1 MVDRLAQYAN
11 SEYINDLATNTSMIT
26 DEERDTIKFAL
37 NKEWTNPKFKMRYF
51 VGQTQIT
58 PFAKLRQWL
67 LELRTREEGIENTEY
82 EIEKWQINIDRHDY
96 IAENSTDEF
105 ERRENALES
114 KKLKRQQIATKRRLQ
129 DFYLERQNYIDLINE
144 FKASDEAYLPDG
156 SGRTYFDIMNTD
168 EEDVYEAEF
177 WTNRLGKQAAT
188 DLLFYGRVNG
198 GNMDAILSMS
208 EEQQA
213 STLALAHS
221 YATQLRV
228 VQEQIQLTVDE
239 KLKLDHAPDSLLKLP
254 ESDQFVAP
262 DQVQTAPASTG
273 DSNDGY
279 DLYNS

>member
-1 MVDRLAQYAN
+1 MVDRLAEYAN
-11 SEYINDLATNTSMIT
+11 THYINDLVTNTSMLGEQ
-26 DEERDTIKFAL
+26 DKETIKFAL

-82 EIEKWQINIDRHDY
+82 EIEKWQIQIDRHHH
-96 IAENSTDEF
+96 IATNSPDEF
-105 ERRENALES
+105 ERRENALEA
-114 KKLKRQQIATKRRLQ
+114 KKLERQQIATRRRLQ
-129 DFYLERQNYIDLINE
+129 DFYLERQHYIDLINE
-144 FKASDEAYLPDG
+144 FKESDEVYLPDG
-156 SGRTYFDIMNTD
+156 SGRTYFDIINTA

-208 EEQQA
+208 EEQQ
-213 STLALAHS
+213 SETLVLAHS
-221 YATQLRV
+221 YATQLRT

-239 KLKLDHAPDSLLKLP
+239 SLKLEGSSTGSLPLP
-254 ESDQFVAP
+254 ETAKYADPQ
-262 DQVQTAPASTG
+262 QVQDNPTLPG
-273 DSNDGY
+273 DTDDGY